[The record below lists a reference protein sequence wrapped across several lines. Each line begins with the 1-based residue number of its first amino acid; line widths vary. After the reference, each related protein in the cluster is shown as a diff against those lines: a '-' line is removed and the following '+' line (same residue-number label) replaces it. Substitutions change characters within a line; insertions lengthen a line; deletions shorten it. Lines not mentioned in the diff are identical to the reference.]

1 MLASL
6 DLRIHI
12 SNSFSSPLEK
22 TKQNRQKSKFY
33 VNPVAQIDH
42 INPSLPLPEIL
53 HLSAVVLTFGL
64 FPLEFLGC
72 LVQPSLLLPHKL

>member
-22 TKQNRQKSKFY
+22 TKRNMQKSQFY
-33 VNPVAQIDH
+33 VNPAQIDH

-53 HLSAVVLTFGL
+53 HLSAVVPTFGL